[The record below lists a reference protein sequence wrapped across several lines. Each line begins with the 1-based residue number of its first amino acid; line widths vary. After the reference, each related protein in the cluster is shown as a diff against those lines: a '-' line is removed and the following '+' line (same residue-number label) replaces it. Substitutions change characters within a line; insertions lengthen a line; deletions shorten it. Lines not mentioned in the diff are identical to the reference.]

1 MPTKQRTKKTTKS
14 GVSGKTKMSINQKS
28 SVSLAK
34 KVGKKKTKRM
44 NVNNKRS
51 LARKYWRQIRG
62 NNGTPRKLKSKR
74 TKKVGKIQNLE
85 DLMTSLRL

>member
-1 MPTKQRTKKTTKS
+1 MPKKQRTKKNTKR
-14 GVSGKTKMSINQKS
+14 GVSGKVKMSINQNS

-44 NVNNKRS
+44 NVNKRS
-51 LARKYWRQIRG
+51 LAKKYWRQIRG
-62 NNGTPRKLKSKR
+62 NNGTPRKSKSKR
-74 TKKVGKIQNLE
+74 TKKGGKIQNLE

>member
-1 MPTKQRTKKTTKS
+1 MPKKQRTKKNTKR
-14 GVSGKTKMSINQKS
+14 GVSGKVKMSINQNS
-28 SVSLAK
+28 SVSLA
-34 KVGKKKTKRM
+34 KKKTKRM
-44 NVNNKRS
+44 NVNKRS

-62 NNGTPRKLKSKR
+62 NNGTRRKSKSKR